1 VELSPVDHIGRL
13 SGISLS
19 EPQREVKGALNKA
32 RLREQAFCASHMSKI
47 DILGDASL
55 FRPVNFY
62 ISPIAPTIPRN
73 VKIDETRT
81 RSGAAR

>member
-1 VELSPVDHIGRL
+1 VELSPVDHVGRL
-13 SGISLS
+13 LNISLS
-19 EPQREVKGALNKA
+19 ELQRDPKGELNKG

-81 RSGAAR
+81 RSRAAR